1 MFLEAQAAEL
11 GAATNTLL
19 AYGRDLKDF
28 ESWLNRQN
36 QRFDDVSRADVENYL
51 VFCDAQGLA
60 KSTRAR
66 RLSAVKQLYRFA
78 FEEGLRTDNPAI
90 QISGPGQEKRLPKV
104 LSVEEVDRLLSA
116 ARSMGRNDT
125 DRVRNT
131 CLMELLYATG
141 MRVSELV
148 GLPVSA
154 TRGDPRLLL
163 ILGKGGKERMV
174 PLSPDARDALALWI
188 KMRDEV
194 EAKNTALKKPASR
207 FLFPSRGKEGHLTR
221 HWFYMLIKDIA
232 VAAGVDPSKVTPH
245 TLRHAFATHLLAGGA
260 DLRAIQTMLGHADVA
275 TTEIYT
281 HVLEARLPPHAKT
294 LVKHPLT
301 ANNPSAA
308 RRHSPWAVWPPPY
321 PPRHPLHHKTAV
333 CFRMHRHSTP
343 QSLYAGRRYEAASR
357 SHLRSP
363 SSHAAY
369 RVRMTARS
377 GQR

>member
-1 MFLEAQAAEL
+1 MTERAPSNWISMFLEAQAAEL

-28 ESWLNRQN
+28 DSWLARQN
-36 QRFDDVSRADVENYL
+36 RSFEDVSRADVENYL

-90 QISGPGQEKRLPKV
+90 QISGPGQDKRLPKV

-116 ARSMGRNDT
+116 SRSLGRNDT

-174 PLSPDARDALALWI
+174 PLSADARDALALWI
-188 KMRDEV
+188 RMRDDI
-194 EAKNTALKKPASR
+194 EASNAALKKPTSR

-281 HVLEARLPPHAKT
+281 HVLEARLSE
-294 LVKHPLT
+294 LVLDHHPLSET
-301 ANNPSAA
+301 AT
-308 RRHSPWAVWPPPY
+308 R
-321 PPRHPLHHKTAV
+321 K
-333 CFRMHRHSTP
+333 
-343 QSLYAGRRYEAASR
+343 ASGKI
-357 SHLRSP
+357 
-363 SSHAAY
+363 SSD
-369 RVRMTARS
+369 
-377 GQR
+377 GQ